1 MNVGEVSQ
9 VAAIIYAVETLS
21 LASQGETQRLS
32 PEQFVPAAVRIVQE
46 AERAQGM
53 GAAAYLD
60 AISTALQA
68 EEDAEQPNPP
78 PPDAPDML
86 DAPNAPML
94 DGR

>member
-1 MNVGEVSQ
+1 MNVGELSQ

-68 EEDAEQPNPP
+68 EEDAALSTAFE
-78 PPDAPDML
+78 L